1 MRGFIVLSRNTS
13 TTWSGPVYFFQEKN
27 GPRFG
32 ECYTQET
39 ATIVSRQRFDEL
51 KDKRIIPEKAEFVCV
66 DNDQVERPETRS
78 ERTA

>member
-1 MRGFIVLSRNTS
+1 MK
-13 TTWSGPVYFFQEKN
+13 QEKTHEMFKRAKLVEAIDASRRFIGIAEKAVAEYN

-32 ECYTQET
+32 ECYTQEK

-66 DNDQVERPETRS
+66 E
-78 ERTA
+78 

>member
-13 TTWSGPVYFFQEKN
+13 WSGPVYFFQEKK
-27 GPRFG
+27 GFRFG
-32 ECYTQET
+32 ECYTQEK

-66 DNDQVERPETRS
+66 V
-78 ERTA
+78 

>member
-32 ECYTQET
+32 ECYTQEK

-66 DNDQVERPETRS
+66 AQQHG
-78 ERTA
+78 